1 MIPKS
6 LKHFK
11 RFIALLLLSAVVSA
25 VICSLH
31 ASGEA
36 KMLDY
41 EEAAE
46 TLQITVTVTD
56 PWGGYKGWANYV
68 EGNGTVIR
76 WDEIHFSV
84 RNWIYRLFSNEDPV
98 KFYDVSG
105 ANDDNAEEL
114 EQFKNDA
121 VPVELSLAEYL
132 TDIQVK
138 LTLPVSEVNGEG
150 FPGGDYYWPDL
161 IGISSLAC
169 EPDLIEDYGCELTW
183 YDGYDESIFEGTEP
197 ICLIP
202 EGKAEKYD
210 NGNGEATVKISIR
223 NPIGYY
229 DENGEWVLDRV
240 EWIEYEYTLK
250 IAGTYTGGDWKSI
263 YCPVPI
269 VDYLG
274 NEIDVYPGVD
284 SLSATLADNSRLD
297 EFLEQASF
305 CLPEASPDAVVTAWK
320 CYADNT
326 YNLIYDRAL
335 KVEAE
340 NPYDLAEIE
349 AGIEENRRIALIAVA
364 SSAVAVFAIGL
375 ITICR
380 RKREIVL
387 MRSFGE
393 SKVRVF
399 LKLILEQMIAVL
411 LGIAVG
417 GACFLWKPIGTLG
430 VFALVCIVALALA
443 YAIFM
448 SKKLIRT
455 VKED

>member
-11 RFIALLLLSAVVSA
+11 RSLALLLISAVVSA

-36 KMLDY
+36 KMRDY
-41 EEAAE
+41 EEAAA
-46 TLQITVTVTD
+46 TLPITVTVTD
-56 PWGGYKGWANYV
+56 PWGTNKVRITENGVPVWREKSYYV
-68 EGNGTVIR
+68 RTWV
-76 WDEIHFSV
+76 
-84 RNWIYRLFSNEDPV
+84 YRLFAKEEPV
-98 KFYDVSG
+98 KFYDLS
-105 ANDDNAEEL
+105 NADFNNEKER
-114 EQFKNDA
+114 ENYKNGV
-121 VPVELSLAEYL
+121 VPVELSLSEYL

-138 LTLPVSEVNGEG
+138 LSLSMSEANGKG
-150 FPGGDYYWPDL
+150 FAENDYYWPDL
-161 IGISSLAC
+161 IGITSLSC
-169 EPDLIEDYGCELTW
+169 EPELLEDYGCEIKW
-183 YDGYDESIFEGTEP
+183 YDGYDESIFAGEEP
-197 ICLIP
+197 LCLIP
-202 EGKAEKYD
+202 EGKADWYD
-210 NGNGEATVKISIR
+210 NGNGEVTVKISIR

-240 EWIEYEYTLK
+240 EWPGCEYTLK

-263 YCPVPI
+263 YCPAPI

-274 NEIDVYPGVD
+274 DEINVYPGVD
-284 SLSATLADNSRLD
+284 TLSATLAENSRLD
-297 EFLEQASF
+297 EFLEKASL
-305 CLPEASPDAVVTAWK
+305 CLPEASPDAVETEWK
-320 CYADNT
+320 YYADNQ
-326 YNLIYDRAL
+326 YNSLYFHAL
-335 KVEAE
+335 KCENG

-364 SSAVAVFAIGL
+364 SSAVAVFTIGL
-375 ITICR
+375 ITVRR

-393 SKVRVF
+393 SKAIVF

-430 VFALVCIVALALA
+430 VFALVCFVALALA